1 MEQFPPSCPTERY
14 AQLLQHMHFGI
25 IVLNL
30 QDKKVCFCN
39 HAAVEILDKIK
50 KDIEY
55 DILYPLVEK
64 SIIEFIETDKREGV
78 ECTHNHGDRFT
89 SYTVHLIDPECQYIS
104 IIVQDVTDQK
114 RMDSIAESAINMNNV
129 GTIFSGIRHEI
140 GNPLNS
146 IKMAITVLQKNVHKY
161 SPEEIE
167 VYFKRIFEDISR
179 IEQLLKSFKNF
190 NMYEQPKTEIMD
202 LSDFIMHNTQL
213 ITAYSS
219 VKDKLIGISVDVEPG
234 SEYVMVDRRALQQV
248 SMNLLANAMDAMQD
262 NDEARL
268 LIRSYQSGPNIRLEI
283 EDNGC
288 GIPTESLYDVFK
300 PFYTT
305 KEKGTGLG
313 LALSKKMLEQM
324 NCEIDIQS
332 TLNQSTTISIT
343 MPKARPAE
351 IIAYQNQKKIS
362 RIAQ

>member
-1 MEQFPPSCPTERY
+1 MYPL
-14 AQLLQHMHFGI
+14 LLQNLHLGI
-25 IVLNL
+25 VVLNL

-39 HAAVEILDKIK
+39 DSAVKILARIDQK
-50 KDIEY
+50 IEY
-55 DILYPLVEK
+55 DVLYPLIERAV
-64 SIIEFIETDKREGV
+64 IEFLETDKME
-78 ECTHNHGDRFT
+78 ESEATHNNGDRFT
-89 SYTVHLIDPECQYIS
+89 NYTVHLIDPACQYIS
-104 IIVQDVTDQK
+104 IIIEDVTDQK

-161 SPEEIE
+161 TPEEIE
-167 VYFKRIFEDISR
+167 VYFKRIFEDIAR

-190 NMYEQPKTEIMD
+190 NMYEQPKTEVMD

-234 SEYVMVDRRALQQV
+234 SEYVIVDRRALQQV

-262 NDEARL
+262 NEEAKL
-268 LIRSYQSGPNIRLEI
+268 LISAQQKGTSICLKI
-283 EDNGC
+283 KDNGC
-288 GIPTESLYDVFK
+288 GIPENSLYDVFK

-313 LALSKKMLEQM
+313 LALSKKMLAQM

-332 TLNQSTTISIT
+332 IHGESTTVTIT
-343 MPKARPAE
+343 IPKAKAHE
-351 IIAYQNQKKIS
+351 IKASKNELTHHK
-362 RIAQ
+362 